1 MGKAFVVN
9 ELAETWLLSIL
20 LVAQQGV
27 NAGLVSLKPAA
38 RRGSEHIPARSA
50 SRPGTLRAEA

>member
-38 RRGSEHIPARSA
+38 RRGSEHVAAPSA
-50 SRPGTLRAEA
+50 SQPGHSGAEA